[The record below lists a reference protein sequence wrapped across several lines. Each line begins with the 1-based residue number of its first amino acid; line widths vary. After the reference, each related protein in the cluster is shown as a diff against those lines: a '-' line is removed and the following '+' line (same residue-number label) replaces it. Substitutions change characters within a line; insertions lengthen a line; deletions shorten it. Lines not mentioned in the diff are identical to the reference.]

1 MDYRNDGISNYE
13 KKPENILF
21 TAGLVIGMI
30 LSYTGLLGFITG
42 VGTGLFLGNKY
53 ERMTNI
59 IIETCTKMVVDKSK

>member
-1 MDYRNDGISNYE
+1 MRDLKDTEQY
-13 KKPENILF
+13 ILF